1 MPIAAIW
8 MDLQIIITVKVVRNR
23 KTNAV
28 WYHLYVE
35 SKIWHRR
42 TYLQNRNRLTDIE
55 NRLMVVKGLGGRG
68 GMDWELGIGRCRLG
82 QTEWINNKVLL
93 YSTGDYIQYP
103 VKKHNGKEH
112 GKECMYTYNWI
123 TLLGSRHAHNIINQV
138 YLNFKKR
145 KHFECLLCVSHILG
159 YGDSMVNKTEWLLSS
174 WSLHPPGQRY
184 ITNKE
189 EQTRWESAMLEM
201 KQNYASSD
209 GGRYFGLWNQSRHLW
224 EGDKEADSYSKTSWE
239 PPRKGHSRHTEQLT

>member
-123 TLLGSRHAHNIINQV
+123 TLLGSRYAHNIINQL
-138 YLNFKKR
+138 YLNFKK
-145 KHFECLLCVSHILG
+145 KKKTFWVSPMYQPHSRLWG
-159 YGDSMVNKTEWLLSS
+159 QHGEQDRVTPVFMELTSS
-174 WSLHPPGQRY
+174 WTKKSRP
-184 ITNKE
+184 
-189 EQTRWESAMLEM
+189 
-201 KQNYASSD
+201 D
-209 GGRYFGLWNQSRHLW
+209 GRVLC
-224 EGDKEADSYSKTSWE
+224 
-239 PPRKGHSRHTEQLT
+239 